1 MVAIA
6 LAAIVAVPLLAAASA
21 ALATRLLVSGIEAA
35 HPPAGRFVQ
44 AAGRR
49 FHVVDLPAAVGT
61 GGLGVTGT
69 ATAADMADAQAIVFL
84 HGAVATLVD
93 PLTAFRPA
101 LEGRARLVFLDR
113 PGHGYSERGGA
124 EDADPAVQAD
134 AIAAALAAIG
144 VSRAIIVG
152 HSFGGAVAAAFAV
165 RHPDVT
171 AGLVLLAPATHPWP
185 GGVSWSYDL
194 VGAPVIGGLV
204 SETITTP
211 LGLALLP
218 SGFAGVFAPE
228 TPPDGLIEETAAK
241 LALRPEAF
249 RASAEDIRGLKARLS
264 AFAPRYGEISAP
276 TVVLAGDQDHV
287 VSTDIHARALVA
299 AVKGARLVVLP
310 GAGHAL
316 QHTRTAEIVAEIE
329 RMLAEITGSPPTR
342 SADGTA
348 RVAAPVATG
357 AVID

>member
-1 MVAIA
+1 VVAVA
-6 LAAIVAVPLLAAASA
+6 LAAVVAVPLLAAAAS
-21 ALATRLLVSGIEAA
+21 ALATRVLVARIEAD

-44 AAGRR
+44 AAGHR
-49 FHVVDLPAAVGT
+49 FHVVDLPAAAGT
-61 GGLGVTGT
+61 EGLGAVGS
-69 ATAADMADAQAIVFL
+69 AAPADGADAPAIVFL

-113 PGHGYSERGGA
+113 PGHGYSGRGGP
-124 EDADPAVQAD
+124 EDADPIAQAD

-144 VSRAIIVG
+144 VNRAIIVG

-194 VGAPVIGGLV
+194 VGAPVVGDLV

-228 TPPDGLIEETAAK
+228 TPPDGLIDQTAAK
-241 LALRPEAF
+241 LALRPQAF
-249 RASAEDIRGLKARLS
+249 RASAEDIRGLKARLT
-264 AFAPRYGEISAP
+264 AFVPRYAGITAP

-329 RMLAEITGSPPTR
+329 RMLAEVTLAPPGSTTG
-342 SADGTA
+342 G
-348 RVAAPVATG
+348 AAYDATPAG
-357 AVID
+357 AAVD